1 MQRLSNASVFM
12 EGTTKMS
19 DLRPIRWAE
28 SGDAVEILD
37 QTLLPEAEVILRL
50 ESAEAVADA
59 IRTMQVRGAPAIGI
73 LGAMGFAVDAA
84 KHTKLPASDFRMRL
98 SEARELLASAR
109 PTGAN
114 LRWAL
119 DRLYRLA
126 NSLGETVDNG
136 VIACKLW
143 GEATAILDEDRAM
156 CRAIGEHGLRL
167 LGEGPVRVLTHCNAG
182 ALATGGIGTATAPL
196 YVAHEAGRDVTV
208 FASETRPLLQGSRLT
223 AWELARAGIDVT
235 LVIDSAAALVLR
247 DGAVDA
253 VIVGADRIAANGD
266 VANKVG
272 TYSLSVL
279 ARQHGI
285 PFYVAAPSST
295 VDLATATGA
304 DIPIEVRDADEVR
317 LGFGKRTAPHG
328 VPVRVPAFDVT
339 PAAHIAAIITESGVH
354 RPPFG
359 PSLAGA

>member
-1 MQRLSNASVFM
+1 MN
-12 EGTTKMS
+12 

-37 QTLLPEAEVILRL
+37 QTRLPDAEVTLRL
-50 ESAEAVADA
+50 ESADAVAAA
-59 IRTMQVRGAPAIGI
+59 IRTMQIRGAPAIGI
-73 LGAMGFAVDAA
+73 LGAMGLALHAA
-84 KHTKLPASDFRMRL
+84 QYTRLPAAEFRQRL
-98 SEARELLASAR
+98 SQARDLLVAAR

-114 LRWAL
+114 LRWAV
-119 DRLYRLA
+119 DRLQRLA
-126 NSLGETVDNG
+126 DSLGKDVDNG
-136 VIACKLW
+136 TVACKLW
-143 GEATAILDEDRAM
+143 GEATRILDEDRAM

-196 YVAHEAGRDVTV
+196 YVAQEAGRAVTV
-208 FASETRPLLQGSRLT
+208 FATETRPLLQGSRLT
-223 AWELARAGIDVT
+223 AWELSRAGIDVT
-235 LVIDSAAALVLR
+235 LVIDSAAALLMR

-295 VDLATATGA
+295 VDLSTATGA
-304 DIPIEVRDADEVR
+304 DIPIEIRDPDEVR
-317 LGFGKRTAPHG
+317 LGFGKRTAPG
-328 VPVRVPAFDVT
+328 EVPVRVPAFDVT
-339 PAAHIAAIITESGVH
+339 PAANIAAIITETGVH

>member
-1 MQRLSNASVFM
+1 MN
-12 EGTTKMS
+12 E
-19 DLRPIRWAE
+19 LRPIRWAE

-37 QTLLPEAEVILRL
+37 QTRLPDAEVILRL
-50 ESAEAVADA
+50 ESAEAVAEA
-59 IRTMQVRGAPAIGI
+59 IRTMQIRGAPAIGI
-73 LGAMGFAVDAA
+73 LGAMGLALDAA
-84 KHTKLPASDFRMRL
+84 KHTRLPAGEFRQRL
-98 SEARELLASAR
+98 ADARELLVSAR

-114 LRWAL
+114 LRWAV

-126 NSLGETVDNG
+126 NALGNDVENG

-143 GEATAILDEDRAM
+143 GEATRVLDEDRAM
-156 CRAIGEHGLRL
+156 CRAIGEHGLKL

-196 YVAHEAGRDVTV
+196 YVALEAGREVTV
-208 FASETRPLLQGSRLT
+208 FATETRPLLQGSRLT
-223 AWELARAGIDVT
+223 AWELSRAGIDVT
-235 LVIDSAAALVLR
+235 LVIDSAAALLMR

-304 DIPIEVRDADEVR
+304 DIPIEIRDADEVR
-317 LGFGKRTAPHG
+317 MGFGKRTAPEG
-328 VPVRVPAFDVT
+328 IPVRVPAFDVT

>member
-1 MQRLSNASVFM
+1 M
-12 EGTTKMS
+12 T
-19 DLRPIRWAE
+19 DLQPIRWAD
-28 SGDAVEILD
+28 SGDAIEIID
-37 QTLLPEAEVILRL
+37 QTRLPDAEVRIRI
-50 ESAEAVADA
+50 ESAEAAAAA

-73 LGAMGFAVDAA
+73 LAAMALALDAA
-84 KHTKLPASDFRMRL
+84 KHTRLASEQFRRRL
-98 SEARELLASAR
+98 ADARAVLVSAR

-114 LRWAL
+114 LRWAV
-119 DRLYRLA
+119 DRLARCA
-126 NSLGETVDNG
+126 ESLGKDADNG
-136 VIACKLW
+136 VVACKLW
-143 GEATAILDEDRAM
+143 GMATTILDEDRAM
-156 CRAIGEHGLRL
+156 CRAIGEHGLEL
-167 LGEGPVRVLTHCNAG
+167 FGSGPVRVLTHCNAG

-196 YVAHEAGRDVTV
+196 YVAREKGRAVKV
-208 FASETRPLLQGSRLT
+208 FATETRPLLQGSRLT

-247 DGAVDA
+247 DGVVDA

-295 VDLATATGA
+295 IDVSTPDGA
-304 DIPIEVRDADEVR
+304 AIPIEIRDPDEVR
-317 LGFGKRTAPHG
+317 HGFGRPTAPPD

-339 PAAHIAAIITESGVH
+339 PASHIAAIITEAGVL
-354 RPPFG
+354 RPPFEKD
-359 PSLAGA
+359 LAKVAAGLPDGA